1 MTSTLINNMF
11 SSIKNAQL
19 AKKTIIFQKKSNLS
33 FSFLN
38 ILWDEGFILG
48 FKIAL
53 FSKFHYEIYLK
64 LHFNTQFLMFSKI
77 KSFNKVKINKKIS
90 LKQIWKLNLVTEILI
105 LATSKGLFTN
115 MSCKKYNFSG
125 KPFILIK

>member
-1 MTSTLINNMF
+1 MG
-11 SSIKNAQL
+11 SIKNAQL

-105 LATSKGLFTN
+105 LSTSKGLFTN
-115 MSCKKYNFSG
+115 LSCKKYNFSG